1 MSSLRAKLFVVLLS
15 SAWICGTSTQSHALQ
30 PSILQ
35 HGTATTSSQH
45 IFGVEGDY
53 RSKTDSNG
61 PLAVGASDSPKVIKV
76 RIFEKGKDHLNA
88 FTGKY
93 AQALPLFKGSRSIIT
108 ITNQNTESYDFG
120 TYEFVGNCHTI
131 VTAAHVIFNGKG
143 ALKED
148 NWYISPEGKF
158 FGPDRFAINLKDALQ
173 EGRIYYGKRNQLSP
187 NKNTQYDV
195 AAIALKHDF
204 PGCGAY
210 GMYPL
215 SERDVSELRNGG
227 LYSVA
232 FDAGILNKSNVPIME
247 LDPSCEALNDGE
259 VDLSYLNASNFDE
272 QNLLYQDCDDLKGAS
287 GSGDFITVNH
297 QVRLVALSVRDLD
310 GGGKYPFIGSGKLP
324 QRDSYKYPNISIR
337 LRSPYFETHRNINM
351 TSLSN
356 SEYRSLKYQC
366 IRARERKKYPAF
378 WVIADAIHEFH
389 GRLTARWRRAC
400 IKIESAVALR

>member
-1 MSSLRAKLFVVLLS
+1 MLSLRAKLFVVLLS
-15 SAWICGTSTQSHALQ
+15 SAWICVTSTQSHALQ

-35 HGTATTSSQH
+35 HSNVTTSSQRA
-45 IFGVEGDY
+45 FGIGIG
-53 RSKTDSNG
+53 TDSNG
-61 PLAVGASDSPKVIKV
+61 QLVADVNDSPKLIKV

-88 FTGKY
+88 FTGEY
-93 AQALPLFKGSRSIIT
+93 AQARPLFKGTGSIIT

-120 TYEFVGNCHTI
+120 TYEFVGNCRTV
-131 VTAAHVIFNGKG
+131 VTAAHVIFNSKG

-148 NWYISPEGKF
+148 NWYMSPGGNF
-158 FGPDRFAINLKDALQ
+158 FGPDRLAINLEDALH

-195 AAIALKHDF
+195 AAITLKRGF

-232 FDAGILNKSNVPIME
+232 FDAGILNKNNVPIME
-247 LDPSCEALNDGE
+247 LDPSCKALNDGE
-259 VDLSYLNASNFDE
+259 VDLSYLDASNFDE
-272 QNLLYQDCDDLKGAS
+272 RNLLYQDCDDLKGAS

-310 GGGKYPFIGSGKLP
+310 GGGKYPPVGPEELSEA
-324 QRDSYKYPNISIR
+324 DSYKYPNISIR
-337 LRSPYFETHRNINM
+337 LRSPYFETHRSINM

-356 SEYRSLKYQC
+356 SEYRSMKYQC

-378 WVIADAIHEFH
+378 WIIADAIHEFH
-389 GRLTARWRRAC
+389 GHLTARQRRAC
-400 IKIESAVALR
+400 SKNEGAVALR